1 MRAYPLPHAP
11 RYEEEVGCRANAENE
26 FVALKKV
33 RHSKESMGSSVW
45 SHVFSRIPTPAP
57 ATSQT
62 ALPWLKLLIQ
72 TTFDPKIK
80 SSSLQSFDWTTDY

>member
-1 MRAYPLPHAP
+1 MRAYPLLHAP

-33 RHSKESMGSSVW
+33 RPSKESKGSSVW

-62 ALPWLKLLIQ
+62 ALQRLKLLIQ
-72 TTFDPKIK
+72 TTEPQRSYPVPFKVLIGPRII
-80 SSSLQSFDWTTDY
+80 